1 MFESTLKSALISA
14 SPMLTIFVVVLIVV
28 RISSVRSS
36 GKGFILHEEIMNL
49 FFVIYNDF

>member
-36 GKGFILHEEIMNL
+36 GKGFILH
-49 FFVIYNDF
+49 